1 MTRQQSN
8 FIRHATGEQLL
19 LLTIFEGNRL
29 QRVIDRELDL
39 RAAERWAR
47 GYSQMTTHRDITGRA
62 A

>member
-39 RAAERWAR
+39 RATERWA
-47 GYSQMTTHRDITGRA
+47 TGQSLDVVDHNIPDRA